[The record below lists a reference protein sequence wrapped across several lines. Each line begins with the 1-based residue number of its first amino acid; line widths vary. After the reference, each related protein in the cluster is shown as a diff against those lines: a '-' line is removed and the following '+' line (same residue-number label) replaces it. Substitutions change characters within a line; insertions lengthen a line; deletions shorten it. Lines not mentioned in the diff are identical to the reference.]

1 MCLRPWLRPGCTLSV
16 LPRLHRLVLLEPG
29 SHCGI
34 LSRGYSGL
42 LSGTQVTRDL
52 GLRDGDGGCGDGGIR
67 VTGWDG
73 VERGL
78 QRRWVSG
85 RAGGKGGG
93 GGGGEATSG
102 AAGLISMAN
111 VTRRNFAE
119 SLEQLKGQLSGAD
132 FVAVDL
138 EMTGV
143 ESTKWRRN
151 LELDSYE
158 TRYQNLKHS
167 AEKFAVWQCGVC
179 PFKWNAE
186 QKKWV
191 AYPYNFFVFP
201 RNELQLEL
209 PSRGF
214 FAQTTSLEFLTKHR
228 FDFNACIYDGISYL
242 SHEQEAAARGLLG
255 LVDGK
260 GVFPSGVHSHG
271 GDVPLTRSGDAAFVE
286 KIRSQ
291 IAKWR
296 DELLYNRQK
305 WQVTNENL
313 VFPSVPVQSFSNSP
327 RIPLPADA
335 APDATPDHAVTIKRD
350 IDVGPSLGSLRPSLT
365 LDVTSHYQARLVKQ
379 VIKTHFPDL
388 IAVVN
393 AKGGNAP
400 PERSR
405 IRVIFVSPKEDMAK
419 VLQELADEERGVL
432 EARISHAVG
441 FRKVLDAIVASGLP
455 VVGHNCILDMTHI
468 HSKFLGS
475 LPATA
480 ADFSSSLQGH
490 FPCIVDTKYLLRAEP
505 TLRGI
510 LASRSTS
517 LAVVFTHICQG
528 FADKAVAS
536 GRFYFGKGKILN
548 NAFTKVAVEVAE
560 EFQRYGGAK
569 DTGLKH
575 EAGFD
580 AYMTGSVFAQA
591 CHLLQVD
598 AATIQRLPEAV
609 KLGEQGF
616 ASYANLL
623 ALGWVGNM
631 VLDLT
636 TGKEATGVK
645 ALRGPT
651 PPADRHLEHSTVA
664 LVWGFPS
671 GSNEAE
677 VRLIVQRVFNAERKF
692 PPADIT
698 IVDESSAFVH
708 FKDPRHM
715 HQFLRLMQGPRTV
728 SEPAVNSVP
737 ASFRAAPYQAYEHL
751 CRSPL
756 TSERLAESADI
767 LQLERIYPQPS
778 PVDSIVHDILHGN
791 VRKDTEGTVSLDEPH
806 EVEDAKEE
814 TEGDSRIGVL

>member
-1 MCLRPWLRPGCTLSV
+1 
-16 LPRLHRLVLLEPG
+16 
-29 SHCGI
+29 
-34 LSRGYSGL
+34 
-42 LSGTQVTRDL
+42 
-52 GLRDGDGGCGDGGIR
+52 
-67 VTGWDG
+67 
-73 VERGL
+73 
-78 QRRWVSG
+78 
-85 RAGGKGGG
+85 
-93 GGGGEATSG
+93 
-102 AAGLISMAN
+102 MAN
-111 VTRRNFAE
+111 VTRRNFVE
-119 SLEQLKGQLSGAD
+119 SLEQLRGQLGGAD

-179 PFKWNAE
+179 PFKWSAAQ
-186 QKKWV
+186 QKWI

-214 FAQTTSLEFLTKHR
+214 FSQTTSLEFLTKHR
-228 FDFNACIYDGISYL
+228 FDFNECIYDGVSYL
-242 SHEQEAAARGLLG
+242 SHEQEAAARALVG
-255 LVDGK
+255 LVPGK
-260 GVFPSGVHSHG
+260 AALPSSARQE
-271 GDVPLTRSGDAAFVE
+271 GDVPLTRSGDVAFVE
-286 KIRSQ
+286 KIRSR

-305 WQVTNENL
+305 WQVTNEKL
-313 VFPSVPVQSFSNSP
+313 VDPPSISP
-327 RIPLPADA
+327 RIPLPTDGNV
-335 APDATPDHAVTIKRD
+335 DHSVTVKAD
-350 IDVGPSLGSLRPSLT
+350 IDVGSSLGSLRPSLT
-365 LDVTSHYQARLVKQ
+365 LDVTSHYHARLVKQ

-388 IAVVN
+388 VAVVN
-393 AKGGNAP
+393 AKGGNGP

-405 IRVIFVSPKEDMAK
+405 IRVIYVSPKEDMAK
-419 VLQELADEERGVL
+419 VLEDLAEEERAAL
-432 EARISHAVG
+432 ETRVSHAVG
-441 FRKVLDAIVASGLP
+441 FRKVLDAIAASGLP

-468 HSKFLGS
+468 HSKFLSS

-480 ADFSSSLQGH
+480 ADFSSSLRHH
-490 FPCIVDTKYLLRAEP
+490 FPCVVDTKYLLRAEP

-560 EFQRYGGAK
+560 EFRRYGGAK

-609 KLGEQGF
+609 KAGEQGF

-645 ALRGPT
+645 ALRDPAPT
-651 PPADRHLEHSTVA
+651 ADRHPEHSTVA

-671 GSNEAE
+671 GSYESE
-677 VRLIVQRVFNAERKF
+677 VRLLVQRVFNAERKF

-698 IVDESSAFVH
+698 LLDESSAFVH
-708 FKDPRHM
+708 FRDPSHM
-715 HQFLRLMQGPRTV
+715 LQFFRLMQGPRTV
-728 SEPAVNSVP
+728 SEPAVP

-767 LQLERIYPQPS
+767 LQLERLS
-778 PVDSIVHDILHGN
+778 PLQTSVDTLVNDILHG
-791 VRKDTEGTVSLDEPH
+791 KGIEGTVAPHEPH
-806 EVEDAKEE
+806 EADHAKEE
-814 TEGDSRIGVL
+814 TESGSRIGVL

>member
-1 MCLRPWLRPGCTLSV
+1 MPGD
-16 LPRLHRLVLLEPG
+16 LVPCRGVGGVSGAAGSGTPG
-29 SHCGI
+29 ERYVGGFWRDERACGI
-34 LSRGYSGL
+34 VGDERSRLNICSL
-42 LSGTQVTRDL
+42 NATKEQV
-52 GLRDGDGGCGDGGIR
+52 
-67 VTGWDG
+67 
-73 VERGL
+73 RG
-78 QRRWVSG
+78 VSG
-85 RAGGKGGG
+85 KTGGG
-93 GGGGEATSG
+93 GGTRGGEIGGMG

-111 VTRRNFAE
+111 VTRRNFVE
-119 SLEQLKGQLSGAD
+119 SLEQLRGQLAGAD

-179 PFKWNAE
+179 PFKWDEAHN
-186 QKKWV
+186 KWV
-191 AYPYNFFVFP
+191 AYPYNFFIFP

-209 PSRGF
+209 PARSF

-242 SHEQEAAARGLLG
+242 SHEQEAVARVLMGS
-255 LVDGK
+255 VSVK
-260 GVFPSGVHSHG
+260 QNFPSGVHNSSEIPLTKP
-271 GDVPLTRSGDAAFVE
+271 GDVAFVE
-286 KIRSQ
+286 KIRTQ
-291 IAKWR
+291 IGRWR
-296 DELLYNRQK
+296 DELLFNRQK
-305 WQVTNENL
+305 WQVVNEKLITTSTL
-313 VFPSVPVQSFSNSP
+313 VQPPPYSP
-327 RIPLPADA
+327 LVPLPTSDIGN
-335 APDATPDHAVTIKRD
+335 DSVTIKQD
-350 IDVGPSLGSLRPSLT
+350 IDVGPSLGSLRPSLNI
-365 LDVTSHYQARLVKQ
+365 DVTSHYQSRLVQ
-379 VIKTHFPDL
+379 QIIKTHFPDL
-388 IAVVN
+388 VAAVN
-393 AKGGNAP
+393 ARGNGP
-400 PERSR
+400 HDRIR
-405 IRVIFVSPKEDMAK
+405 IRVIYVSPKEDMSK
-419 VLQELADEERGVL
+419 VIQELADEERNAL
-432 EARISHAVG
+432 ETRVSNAVG
-441 FRKVLDAIVASGLP
+441 FRKVLDAIAEAGLP

-468 HSKFLGS
+468 YSKFVGP
-475 LPATA
+475 LPATSA
-480 ADFSSSLQGH
+480 EFSSSLRQQ
-490 FPCIVDTKYLLRAEP
+490 FPCVIDTKYLLRAEP

-517 LAVVFTHICQG
+517 LAVVFTHICQV

-560 EFQRYGGAK
+560 EFQRYGGTK

-591 CHLLQVD
+591 CHLLHVD
-598 AATIQRLPEAV
+598 AATIRKIPDAV
-609 KLGEQGF
+609 KVGEQGF

-651 PPADRHLEHSTVA
+651 SSADRHPEHSTVA

-671 GSNEAE
+671 GSNEFE
-677 VRLIVQRVFNAERKF
+677 IRLIVQRVFNAERKF

-698 IVDESSAFVH
+698 IIDESSAFVH
-708 FKDPRHM
+708 FRDSRHM
-715 HQFLRLMQGPRTV
+715 HQFLRLMQGPRISDAIPT
-728 SEPAVNSVP
+728 
-737 ASFRAAPYQAYEHL
+737 SFRAAPYQAYEVL

-756 TSERLAESADI
+756 TTERL
-767 LQLERIYPQPS
+767 
-778 PVDSIVHDILHGN
+778 VDSANILLLDRFYLQQTPADTLVSDISSVKVLEEIGYA
-791 VRKDTEGTVSLDEPH
+791 
-806 EVEDAKEE
+806 EV
-814 TEGDSRIGVL
+814 GHNH